1 MLTVFFA
8 KKLYLLKTENSKLRK
23 TKLGGSPRRILPS
36 RGGGH
41 YLSDPPLSHQDDAG
55 APHKLQ
61 DPLKP
66 GLKDEEPLSILSTAP
81 EEGSK
86 GEPGGCGVPCLH
98 NNLG

>member
-23 TKLGGSPRRILPS
+23 TNCPRRGGPGGSLAPEPS
-36 RGGGH
+36 PPDPL
-41 YLSDPPLSHQDDAG
+41 LSCQDDPG

-66 GLKDEEPLSILSTAP
+66 SLKDEEPLSILSAAP